1 MWPFLGFGESAEVR
15 SRWVLHN
22 LIGAGAGSEIDV
34 PRGTNPPTALVCGR
48 KFRVAPGLASL
59 RPSTVWGPTLVG
71 VLHGM
76 PGGDG
81 CSQRVLQGRVPS
93 HETRRVRGGH
103 HQGVLSLQQAD
114 VPRGTFV
121 NVRGGSAIAAWASEA
136 AYRGGEGGGA
146 LHLDR
151 AAPRRLWALGRAGCG
166 RQRGCPMVGGCHVGG
181 RSLLP
186 LSDLSGPEVVFSLQ
200 PSIVPTGGCC
210 RTPALLGGFR
220 GGSPSEL
227 LRGVSGSR
235 RCRCM
240 FHVEH

>member
-1 MWPFLGFGESAEVR
+1 MCPFLGFGESAEVR

-34 PRGTNPPTALVCGR
+34 PRGTNSPTALVCGR
-48 KFRVAPGLASL
+48 KLRVARGLACL

-103 HQGVLSLQQAD
+103 HQGVLSIQQAD

-121 NVRGGSAIAAWASEA
+121 NVRGGLRD
-136 AYRGGEGGGA
+136 RG
-146 LHLDR
+146 LD
-151 AAPRRLWALGRAGCG
+151 
-166 RQRGCPMVGGCHVGG
+166 
-181 RSLLP
+181 
-186 LSDLSGPEVVFSLQ
+186 
-200 PSIVPTGGCC
+200 
-210 RTPALLGGFR
+210 FR
-220 GGSPSEL
+220 GGVPWRRGWRGASPGPGCSSSIVGTGASWLWSSTRLPDGWRVPRWRSKPLASE
-227 LRGVSGSR
+227 RPKR
-235 RCRCM
+235 T
-240 FHVEH
+240 

>member
-1 MWPFLGFGESAEVR
+1 MCPFLGFGESAEVR

-48 KFRVAPGLASL
+48 KLRVARGLACL

-103 HQGVLSLQQAD
+103 HQGVLSIQQAD

-121 NVRGGSAIAAWASEA
+121 NVRGGATRPRPGLQRRRTVAERVEGRFTWIGLLLVDCGHWGELAVVVNEA
-136 AYRGGEGGGA
+136 ARWLEGA
-146 LHLDR
+146 TL
-151 AAPRRLWALGRAGCG
+151 
-166 RQRGCPMVGGCHVGG
+166 
-181 RSLLP
+181 
-186 LSDLSGPEVVFSLQ
+186 EVEASCL
-200 PSIVPTGGCC
+200 
-210 RTPALLGGFR
+210 
-220 GGSPSEL
+220 
-227 LRGVSGSR
+227 
-235 RCRCM
+235 
-240 FHVEH
+240 